1 MNKEVVRQVKA
12 LMKEDGI
19 TQDVLAE
26 RMRVERIYVNR
37 MLTASTSLMPKRW
50 AQLLDVLGLEV
61 VIRRKQKP
69 TDQ

>member
-12 LMKEDGI
+12 MMKEDGI

-26 RMRVERIYVNR
+26 RMQVERIYVNR

-50 AQLLDVLGLEV
+50 RQLLDVLGLEV
-61 VIRRKQKP
+61 VIQRKQKR
-69 TDQ
+69 

>member
-69 TDQ
+69 NQ

>member
-1 MNKEVVRQVKA
+1 MNREVVKQVKA

-69 TDQ
+69 NQ